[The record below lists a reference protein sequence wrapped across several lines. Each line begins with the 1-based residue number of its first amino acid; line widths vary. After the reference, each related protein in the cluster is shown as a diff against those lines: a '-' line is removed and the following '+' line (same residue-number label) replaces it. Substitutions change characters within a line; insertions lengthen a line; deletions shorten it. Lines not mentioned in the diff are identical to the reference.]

1 MNNWKPSAFQLILFA
16 IGGGLLYLGED
27 WGIRGATEVGIA
39 FLGVLLAAVGIDIGL
54 KRLAAFR
61 EAGWA
66 NVVDT
71 YRGLLELLWGAIFI
85 CLGILIVT
93 VVTMTW
99 LVPGGVGNFWSD
111 MLLSSTG
118 IGAVVSVVGLMLML
132 NGLIRALSGSGR
144 VNPKLVGGLAGV
156 LDRLAGA
163 VTLGVGAALSVIGM
177 LLLIAPEWVT
187 AGLERL
193 SNLVR

>member
-1 MNNWKPSAFQLILFA
+1 M
-16 IGGGLLYLGED
+16 
-27 WGIRGATEVGIA
+27 
-39 FLGVLLAAVGIDIGL
+39 LLAAVGIDIGL

-85 CLGILIVT
+85 CLGLLIVT

-118 IGAVVSVVGLMLML
+118 IGAVASVVGLMLML
-132 NGLIRALSGSGR
+132 NGLIRALAGSGR

-163 VTLGVGAALSVIGM
+163 VTLGAGAALSVIGM
-177 LLLIAPEWVT
+177 LLLIAPGWVT